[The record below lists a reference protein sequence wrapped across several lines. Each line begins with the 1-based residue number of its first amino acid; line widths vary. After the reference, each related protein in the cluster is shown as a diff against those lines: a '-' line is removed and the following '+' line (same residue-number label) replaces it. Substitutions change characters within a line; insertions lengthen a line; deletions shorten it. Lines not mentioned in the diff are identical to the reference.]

1 MFFRKL
7 FSYLYPV
14 KLQTYTSPFSG
25 KLDITMFDGKK
36 SLDIDGANYSYGS
49 LQKVLKKALQELPFN
64 EHHQNIL
71 VLGMGAG
78 SIVDTIRNDFHSNAA
93 ITLVEIDQV
102 IIDIAEKEF
111 GIRDFSNIQIIAQDA
126 VQFVAENNDQYDLVV
141 VDLFS
146 GDRIPEKFTEIA
158 FVKHLARILEKN
170 GQLIFNTIFDTFDE
184 LALNQLIHS
193 IEQYGFQTQLL
204 RKVDGS
210 NNIILGKKTQ
220 LP

>member
-1 MFFRKL
+1 
-7 FSYLYPV
+7 
-14 KLQTYTSPFSG
+14 
-25 KLDITMFDGKK
+25 MFDGKK

-141 VDLFS
+141 VDLFI

>member
-141 VDLFS
+141 VDLFI